1 MTTGAKIAI
10 GCGVALILG
19 IMVVA
24 AAVFGGAYWLKGKTE
39 EFTGNESKIE
49 ELHKRA
55 NANSFARPADNVIPE
70 DRFLKFLDARKRV
83 YGVYEKHRATLD
95 AMSQKKQG
103 DWGDVTTG
111 FAVINELRLA
121 SAQALADVGMSE
133 DEYQFMVEQVY
144 RSAWASDV
152 ERSTGKRPSEAV
164 DDAFAKAQ
172 EATRQA
178 QLETQRAEDRADR
191 AGDEAAEK
199 QAENAREAVNEGLQ
213 EVGRAGEEARE
224 AGAQMDVPPQNIA
237 LFRKYEADIKKYAM
251 GGLEWVGL

>member
-55 NANSFARPADNVIPE
+55 NANAFERPADNVIRE

-83 YGVYEKHRATLD
+83 YGVYEKHRATLES
-95 AMSQKKQG
+95 MSQKKQG

-111 FAVINELRLA
+111 FSVINELRLA

-133 DEYQFMVEQVY
+133 EEYQFMVEQVY
-144 RSAWASDV
+144 KSAWASDV
-152 ERSTGKRPSEAV
+152 ERSTGKQPSQAV
-164 DDAFAKAQ
+164 TDAFTKAQ
-172 EATRQA
+172 EAMRDA
-178 QLETQRAEDRADR
+178 QREAALARERADR
-191 AGDEAAEK
+191 AD
-199 QAENAREAVNEGLQ
+199 NEAVERDAEDAQEAVEEGQQ
-213 EVGRAGEEARE
+213 ELGRAGQDARE
-224 AGAQMDVPPQNIA
+224 GMAQMDVPPQNIE

>member
-1 MTTGAKIAI
+1 MTTGAKIAV

-49 ELHKRA
+49 ELQKKA
-55 NANSFARPADNVIPE
+55 NANSFERPADNVIRE

-83 YGVYEKHRATLD
+83 YAVYEKHRGTLES
-95 AMSQKKQG
+95 MSRKKQG

-111 FAVINELRLA
+111 FSVINELRLA
-121 SAQALADVGMSE
+121 SAQALADVGRSE
-133 DEYQFMVEQVY
+133 DEYRFMVEQVY
-144 RSAWASDV
+144 KSAWASDV
-152 ERSTGKRPSEAV
+152 ERSTGKQPSQAV
-164 DDAFAKAQ
+164 SDAFTKAQ
-172 EATRQA
+172 EAMRDAQRQA
-178 QLETQRAEDRADR
+178 ALARERADR
-191 AGDEAAEK
+191 ADDEAVERDAEDA
-199 QAENAREAVNEGLQ
+199 QEAVEEGQQ
-213 EVGRAGEEARE
+213 ELGRAGQDARE
-224 AGAQMDVPPQNIA
+224 GMAQMDVPPQNIE